1 MSLFYCINGPL
12 LDKYVV
18 QDLFFKV
25 FLFLWKRIPLCVI
38 QYGIQSKYIWQKS
51 D

>member
-1 MSLFYCINGPL
+1 MSLFYCINGLL

-25 FLFLWKRIPLCVI
+25 LVLLWKRIPPCVI
-38 QYGIQSKYIWQKS
+38 QYAIQSKYV
-51 D
+51 